1 MIFFLPEAKQAQNEY
16 IKKKQNII
24 ACLKIKRLGFGIP
37 KMSRKLR
44 DETQVESKAQRKN
57 SKFSIKTFFQLLV
70 NS

>member
-1 MIFFLPEAKQAQNEY
+1 MNIL
-16 IKKKQNII
+16 KKKQNII

-57 SKFSIKTFFQLLV
+57 SKFSIKTFF
-70 NS
+70 